1 MITHAR
7 IIRLSSVRRPCDT
20 SVTDELFA
28 GATAVFACFATNQ
41 QYWSYDGSMDL
52 IDAEESGA
60 LVIDVRSFGPE
71 RFSSRELSRLEF
83 GARLLDL
90 ADDHMLP
97 ILDRCKF
104 VAIFADMI
112 DEFFQVRVVS
122 LEDKVA
128 AGVQTPSIDGVRPR
142 QQLESIRERV
152 LALVE
157 RQDRLVLDVLLPE
170 LAQKGIAIVAF
181 SSLGTEDHD
190 RMTKYF
196 DENVYPVLTPLAVDP
211 GHPFPMISNLSLNI
225 AVYVRDDVTGEERSA
240 RVKVPNSL
248 PRFLQANENQW
259 CLLEDLITSN
269 LSRLFSGMTVG
280 RADLFR
286 VTRNADLTLKED
298 EADDLLVALEVELRR
313 RRFGEALRVEI
324 QSGMSPVFL
333 ELLGDQLEIDRS
345 NVYVTD
351 APLGLHDLWT
361 LYAIDRP
368 DLKGE
373 GWSPITPRRLHDG
386 EHVGDIFAAIREDDI
401 LLHHPYESFTDS
413 VEMFIAQAA
422 ADPKVVGIKMTL
434 YRTSGDSPIVA
445 SLIHAAEQ
453 GKQVAALVELKARFD
468 EAANIE
474 WAKALE
480 DVGVHVV
487 YGIVGLKTH
496 SKTALVLRSE
506 GATTARYVHIATG
519 NYNGKTARTYE
530 DFGLLTSDPAI
541 TDDVGELFNFL
552 TGFSRIGEY
561 KKIMVSPL
569 STRTRVIELINLQR
583 DRGRSGRIAIKV
595 NGLTDPMIIDALY
608 EASSAGVE
616 IRLEV
621 RTLCSL
627 RPGVAGLS
635 ENITVLSLVG
645 EFLEH
650 SRIMIFGTPGDPEF
664 SIWLGSAD
672 LMERNLDRRVEVQVP
687 IENRMLQQELLEAFE
702 VTWRDD
708 LFTWVLGTDRRWR
721 RLQADNDFSAQSEF
735 KRLALLRSRALA

>member
-1 MITHAR
+1 
-7 IIRLSSVRRPCDT
+7 
-20 SVTDELFA
+20 
-28 GATAVFACFATNQ
+28 
-41 QYWSYDGSMDL
+41 MDL
-52 IDAEESGA
+52 MDAEESGA

-128 AGVQTPSIDGVRPR
+128 AGVQTASIDGVRPR
-142 QQLESIRERV
+142 QQLEQIRERV
-152 LALVE
+152 LSLVE
-157 RQDRLVLDVLLPE
+157 RQDRLMLDVLLPE
-170 LAQKGIAIVAF
+170 LAQSGIAIVPF
-181 SSLGTEDHD
+181 SSLGVEDHD
-190 RMTKYF
+190 RLTKYF

-248 PRFLQANENQW
+248 PRFLQANETQW

-269 LSRLFSGMTVG
+269 LGRLFSGMTVG

-286 VTRNADLTLKED
+286 VTRNADLTLEED

-324 QSGMSPVFL
+324 QSGMSPEFL
-333 ELLGDQLEIDRS
+333 ELLVDQLELDRS

-351 APLGLHDLWT
+351 APLGLHDLWS
-361 LYAIDRP
+361 LNAIDRP

-373 GWSPITPRRLHDG
+373 GWSPITPRRLLDG

-445 SLIHAAEQ
+445 SLLHAQEQ
-453 GKQVAALVELKARFD
+453 GKQVAVLVELKARFD

-480 DVGVHVV
+480 DAGVHVV

-506 GATTARYVHIATG
+506 GNTTARYVHIATG
-519 NYNGKTARTYE
+519 NYNGKTARSYE

-552 TGFSRIGEY
+552 TGFSRIGKY

-569 STRTRVIELINLQR
+569 STRTRVVELINQQR
-583 DRGRSGRIAIKV
+583 DRGADGRIAMKV
-595 NGLTDPMIIDALY
+595 NGLTDPTIIDALY

-635 ENITVLSLVG
+635 ENITVHSLVG

-650 SRIMIFGTPGDPEF
+650 SRIFIFGTPGEPEF

-687 IENRMLQQELLEAFE
+687 IENRTNQQELLEAFE

-721 RLQADNDFSAQSEF
+721 RLQPVNNFSAQSEF

>member
-1 MITHAR
+1 
-7 IIRLSSVRRPCDT
+7 
-20 SVTDELFA
+20 
-28 GATAVFACFATNQ
+28 
-41 QYWSYDGSMDL
+41 MDL
-52 IDAEESGA
+52 MDAEESGA
-60 LVIDVRSFGPE
+60 LDIDVQSFGPE

-128 AGVQTPSIDGVRPR
+128 AGVQTASIDGVRPR

-152 LALVE
+152 LSLVE
-157 RQDRLVLDVLLPE
+157 RQDRLVLDVFLPE
-170 LAQKGIAIVAF
+170 LAQKGIAIVPF
-181 SSLGTEDHD
+181 SSLGREDHD

-248 PRFLQANENQW
+248 PRFLQANESQW
-259 CLLEDLITSN
+259 CMLEDLITSN
-269 LSRLFSGMTVG
+269 LGRLFSGMTVG

-286 VTRNADLTLKED
+286 VTRNADLTLEED

-324 QSGMSPVFL
+324 QSGMSPEFL
-333 ELLGDQLEIDRS
+333 ELLVEQLDLDRS

-361 LYAIDRP
+361 LYGIDRP

-373 GWSPITPRRLHDG
+373 GWSPITPRRLLDG

-496 SKTALVLRSE
+496 SKTALILRSE
-506 GATTARYVHIATG
+506 GDTTARYVHIATG

-552 TGFSRIGEY
+552 TGFSRIGQY

-569 STRTRVIELINLQR
+569 STRTRVIELINRQR
-583 DRGRSGRIAIKV
+583 DHGPSGRIAMKV
-595 NGLTDPMIIDALY
+595 NGLTDPTIIDALY

-635 ENITVLSLVG
+635 ENITVHSLVG

-650 SRIMIFGTPGDPEF
+650 SRIFIFGTPGEPDF

-687 IENRMLQQELLEAFE
+687 IENRTLQQELLEAFE

-708 LFTWVLGTDRRWR
+708 LYTWVLGTDRRWR
-721 RLQADNDFSAQSEF
+721 RLQPVNNFSAQSEF
-735 KRLALLRSRALA
+735 KRLALLRARALA

>member
-1 MITHAR
+1 
-7 IIRLSSVRRPCDT
+7 
-20 SVTDELFA
+20 
-28 GATAVFACFATNQ
+28 
-41 QYWSYDGSMDL
+41 MDL
-52 IDAEESGA
+52 MDAEESGA
-60 LVIDVRSFGPE
+60 LVTDVRSFGPE

-152 LALVE
+152 LSLVE
-157 RQDRLVLDVLLPE
+157 RQDRLMLDGLLPE
-170 LAQKGIAIVAF
+170 LAQKGIAIVPF
-181 SSLGTEDHD
+181 SSLNVDDHD

-269 LSRLFSGMTVG
+269 LGRLFSGMTVG

-286 VTRNADLTLKED
+286 VTRNADLTLEED

-324 QSGMSPVFL
+324 QSGMSPEFL
-333 ELLGDQLEIDRS
+333 ELLVDQLELDRS
-345 NVYVTD
+345 NVYLTN
-351 APLGLHDLWT
+351 APLGLHDLWS

-373 GWSPITPRRLHDG
+373 GWSPITPRRLLDG
-386 EHVGDIFAAIREDDI
+386 EHVGDIFAAIREEDI

-506 GATTARYVHIATG
+506 GDTTARYVHIATG

-530 DFGLLTSDPAI
+530 DFGLLTCDPAI

-552 TGFSRIGEY
+552 TGFSRIAQY

-583 DRGRSGRIAIKV
+583 ERGPAGRISIKV
-595 NGLTDPMIIDALY
+595 NGLTDPTIIDALY

-635 ENITVLSLVG
+635 ENITVHSLVG

-650 SRIMIFGTPGDPEF
+650 SRILIFGTPGEPEF

-687 IENRMLQQELLEAFE
+687 IENRTLQQELLEAFE

-721 RLQADNDFSAQSEF
+721 RLQPVNSFSAQSEF
-735 KRLALLRSRALA
+735 KRLAMLRSRALA

>member
-1 MITHAR
+1 
-7 IIRLSSVRRPCDT
+7 
-20 SVTDELFA
+20 
-28 GATAVFACFATNQ
+28 
-41 QYWSYDGSMDL
+41 MDL

-112 DEFFQVRVVS
+112 DEYYQVRVVS

-170 LAQKGIAIVAF
+170 LAQQDIAVVPF
-181 SSLGTEDHD
+181 SSLSAEDHE

-248 PRFLQANENQW
+248 PRFLQANETQW

-269 LSRLFSGMTVG
+269 LGRLFSGMTVG

-286 VTRNADLTLKED
+286 VTRNADLSLEED

-324 QSGMSPVFL
+324 QSGMSPEFL
-333 ELLGDQLEIDRS
+333 ELLVDQLELDRS

-351 APLGLHDLWT
+351 APLGLHDLWS

-373 GWSPITPRRLHDG
+373 GWSPITPRRLLDG

-413 VEMFIAQAA
+413 VEMFIAKAA

-445 SLIHAAEQ
+445 SLLHAQEQ
-453 GKQVAALVELKARFD
+453 GKQVAVLVELKARFD

-480 DVGVHVV
+480 DAGVHVV

-496 SKTALVLRSE
+496 SKTALVLRAE
-506 GATTARYVHIATG
+506 GNTTARYVHIATG

-530 DFGLLTSDPAI
+530 DFGLLTCDPAI

-552 TGFSRIGEY
+552 TGFSRIGKY

-583 DRGRSGRIAIKV
+583 DRGRSGRIAVKV
-595 NGLTDPMIIDALY
+595 NGLTDPTIIDALY

-635 ENITVLSLVG
+635 ENITVHSLVG

-650 SRIMIFGTPGDPEF
+650 SRVLIFGTPGEPEF
-664 SIWLGSAD
+664 STWLGSAD

-687 IENRMLQQELLEAFE
+687 IENRTLQQELLEAFE

-721 RLQADNDFSAQSEF
+721 RLQPVNNFSAQSEF

>member
-1 MITHAR
+1 
-7 IIRLSSVRRPCDT
+7 
-20 SVTDELFA
+20 
-28 GATAVFACFATNQ
+28 
-41 QYWSYDGSMDL
+41 MDL
-52 IDAEESGA
+52 MDAEESGA

-128 AGVQTPSIDGVRPR
+128 AGVQTASIDGVRPR

-170 LAQKGIAIVAF
+170 LAQSGIAIVPF
-181 SSLGTEDHD
+181 SSLSGDDHD

-225 AVYVRDDVTGEERSA
+225 AVYVRDDITSEERSA

-248 PRFLQANENQW
+248 PRFLQANETQW

-269 LSRLFSGMTVG
+269 LGRLFSGMTVG

-286 VTRNADLTLKED
+286 VTRNADLTLEED

-324 QSGMSPVFL
+324 QSGMSPEFL
-333 ELLGDQLEIDRS
+333 DLLVDQLELERS
-345 NVYVTD
+345 NVYITD
-351 APLGLHDLWT
+351 APLGLHDLWS
-361 LYAIDRP
+361 LNAIDRP

-373 GWSPITPRRLHDG
+373 GWSPITPRRLLDG

-413 VEMFIAQAA
+413 VEMFVAQAA
-422 ADPKVVGIKMTL
+422 SDPKVVGIKMTL

-480 DVGVHVV
+480 DAGVHVV

-506 GATTARYVHIATG
+506 GDTTARYVHIATG

-530 DFGLLTSDPAI
+530 DFGLLTCDPAI

-552 TGFSRIGEY
+552 TGFSRIGKY

-569 STRTRVIELINLQR
+569 STRTRVIELIKLQR
-583 DRGRSGRIAIKV
+583 ERGRAGRIAVKV
-595 NGLTDPMIIDALY
+595 NGLTDPTIIDALY

-635 ENITVLSLVG
+635 ENITVHSLVG

-650 SRIMIFGTPGDPEF
+650 SRILIFGTPGEPEF

-687 IENRMLQQELLEAFE
+687 IENRTLQQELLEAFE

-721 RLQADNDFSAQSEF
+721 RLQPVNNFSAQSEF
-735 KRLALLRSRALA
+735 KRLAMLRSRALA

>member
-1 MITHAR
+1 
-7 IIRLSSVRRPCDT
+7 
-20 SVTDELFA
+20 
-28 GATAVFACFATNQ
+28 
-41 QYWSYDGSMDL
+41 MDL
-52 IDAEESGA
+52 MDAEESGA

-128 AGVQTPSIDGVRPR
+128 AGVQTASIDGVRPR

-170 LAQKGIAIVAF
+170 LALSGIAIVPF
-181 SSLGTEDHD
+181 SSLSGDDHD

-225 AVYVRDDVTGEERSA
+225 AVYVRDDITGEERSA

-248 PRFLQANENQW
+248 PRFLQANETQW

-269 LSRLFSGMTVG
+269 LGRLFSGMTVG

-286 VTRNADLTLKED
+286 VTRNADLTLEED

-324 QSGMSPVFL
+324 QSGMSPEFL
-333 ELLGDQLEIDRS
+333 DLLVDQLELERS
-345 NVYVTD
+345 NVYITD
-351 APLGLHDLWT
+351 APLGLHDLWS
-361 LYAIDRP
+361 LNAIDRP

-373 GWSPITPRRLHDG
+373 GWSPITPRRLLDG

-413 VEMFIAQAA
+413 VEMFVAQAA
-422 ADPKVVGIKMTL
+422 SDPKVVGIKMTL

-480 DVGVHVV
+480 DAGVHVV

-506 GATTARYVHIATG
+506 GDTTARYVHIATG

-530 DFGLLTSDPAI
+530 DFGLLTCDPAI

-552 TGFSRIGEY
+552 TGFSRIGKY

-569 STRTRVIELINLQR
+569 STRTRVIELIKLQR
-583 DRGRSGRIAIKV
+583 ERGRAGRIAVKV
-595 NGLTDPMIIDALY
+595 NGLTDPTIIDALY

-635 ENITVLSLVG
+635 ENITVHSLVG

-650 SRIMIFGTPGDPEF
+650 SRILIFGTPGEPEF

-687 IENRMLQQELLEAFE
+687 IENRTLQQELLEAFE

-721 RLQADNDFSAQSEF
+721 RLQPVNNFSAQSEF
-735 KRLALLRSRALA
+735 KRLAMLRSRALA

>member
-1 MITHAR
+1 
-7 IIRLSSVRRPCDT
+7 
-20 SVTDELFA
+20 
-28 GATAVFACFATNQ
+28 
-41 QYWSYDGSMDL
+41 MDL

-152 LALVE
+152 LSLVE

-170 LAQKGIAIVAF
+170 LAQKGIAIVPF

-190 RMTKYF
+190 RMTRYF

-269 LSRLFSGMTVG
+269 LGRLFSGMTVG

-286 VTRNADLTLKED
+286 VTRNADLTLEED

-324 QSGMSPVFL
+324 QSGMSPEFL
-333 ELLGDQLEIDRS
+333 ELLVDQLELDRS

-373 GWSPITPRRLHDG
+373 GWSPITPRRLLDG

-401 LLHHPYESFTDS
+401 LLHHPYESFADS

-480 DVGVHVV
+480 DAGVHVV

-506 GATTARYVHIATG
+506 GDTTARYVHIATG

-561 KKIMVSPL
+561 KKLMVSPL

-635 ENITVLSLVG
+635 ENINVHSLVG

-650 SRIMIFGTPGDPEF
+650 SRILIFGTPGEPEF

-687 IENRMLQQELLEAFE
+687 IENRTLQQELLEAFE

-721 RLQADNDFSAQSEF
+721 RLQAVNSFSAQSEF

>member
-1 MITHAR
+1 MLIN
-7 IIRLSSVRRPCDT
+7 LV
-20 SVTDELFA
+20 EF
-28 GATAVFACFATNQ
+28 
-41 QYWSYDGSMDL
+41 YDGFMDL
-52 IDAEESGA
+52 MDAEESGA

-152 LALVE
+152 LSLVE
-157 RQDRLVLDVLLPE
+157 RQDRLMLDVLLPE
-170 LAQKGIAIVAF
+170 LAQKGIAIVPF
-181 SSLGTEDHD
+181 SSLNADDHD

-248 PRFLQANENQW
+248 PRFLQANEKQW
-259 CLLEDLITSN
+259 CMLEDLITSN
-269 LSRLFSGMTVG
+269 LGRLFSGMTVG

-286 VTRNADLTLKED
+286 VTRNADLTLEED

-324 QSGMSPVFL
+324 QSGMSPEFL
-333 ELLGDQLEIDRS
+333 ELLVDQLELDRS
-345 NVYVTD
+345 NVYLTD
-351 APLGLHDLWT
+351 APLGLHDLWS

-373 GWSPITPRRLHDG
+373 GWSPITPRRLLDG

-445 SLIHAAEQ
+445 SLIHAAER

-506 GATTARYVHIATG
+506 GDTTARYVHIATG

-530 DFGLLTSDPAI
+530 DFGLLTCDPAI

-552 TGFSRIGEY
+552 TGFSRIGQY

-583 DRGRSGRIAIKV
+583 DRGAAGRISMKV
-595 NGLTDPMIIDALY
+595 NGLTDPTIIDALY
-608 EASSAGVE
+608 EASSSGVE

-635 ENITVLSLVG
+635 ENITVHSLVG

-650 SRIMIFGTPGDPEF
+650 SRIFIFGTPGEPEF

-687 IENRMLQQELLEAFE
+687 IENRTLQQELLEAFE

-708 LFTWVLGTDRRWR
+708 LYTWVLGTDRRWR
-721 RLQADNDFSAQSEF
+721 RLQPVNSFSAQSEF
-735 KRLALLRSRALA
+735 KRLAMLRSRALA

>member
-1 MITHAR
+1 
-7 IIRLSSVRRPCDT
+7 
-20 SVTDELFA
+20 
-28 GATAVFACFATNQ
+28 
-41 QYWSYDGSMDL
+41 MDL
-52 IDAEESGA
+52 MDAEESGA

-128 AGVQTPSIDGVRPR
+128 AGVQTASIDGVRPR

-170 LAQKGIAIVAF
+170 LAQNGIAIVPF
-181 SSLGTEDHD
+181 SSLGAEDHD

-259 CLLEDLITSN
+259 CMLEDLITSN
-269 LSRLFSGMTVG
+269 LGRLFSGMTVG

-286 VTRNADLTLKED
+286 VTRNADLTLEED

-324 QSGMSPVFL
+324 QSGMSPEFL
-333 ELLGDQLEIDRS
+333 DLLVDQLELDRS

-373 GWSPITPRRLHDG
+373 GWSPITPRRLLDG

-422 ADPKVVGIKMTL
+422 TDPKVVGIKMTL

-506 GATTARYVHIATG
+506 GDTTARYVHIATG

-552 TGFSRIGEY
+552 TGFSRIGQY

-569 STRTRVIELINLQR
+569 STRTRVIELINRQR
-583 DRGRSGRIAIKV
+583 DRGSVGRISMKV
-595 NGLTDPMIIDALY
+595 NGLTDPKIIDALY

-635 ENITVLSLVG
+635 ENITVHSLVG

-650 SRIMIFGTPGDPEF
+650 SRIFIFGTPGEPEF

-687 IENRMLQQELLEAFE
+687 IENRTLQQELLEAFE

-721 RLQADNDFSAQSEF
+721 RLQPVNNFSAQSEF

>member
-1 MITHAR
+1 
-7 IIRLSSVRRPCDT
+7 
-20 SVTDELFA
+20 
-28 GATAVFACFATNQ
+28 
-41 QYWSYDGSMDL
+41 MDL
-52 IDAEESGA
+52 IDAEGMNA
-60 LVIDVRSFGPE
+60 LILDVQSFGPE

-90 ADDHMLP
+90 ADDHILP
-97 ILDRCKF
+97 ILDRFKF

-122 LEDKVA
+122 IEDKVA
-128 AGVQTPSIDGVRPR
+128 AGVQTASVDGVRPR

-152 LALVE
+152 LSLVE
-157 RQDRLVLDVLLPE
+157 RQDRLMLDVLLPE
-170 LAQKGIAIVAF
+170 LAQGGIAVVAF
-181 SSLGTEDHD
+181 ADLEPDEHD
-190 RMTKYF
+190 RLTKYF

-225 AVYVRDDVTGEERSA
+225 AVSVRDEGTGEERSA

-248 PRFLQANENQW
+248 PRFLQAGPTRW
-259 CLLEDLITSN
+259 CLLEDLITAN
-269 LSRLFSGMTVG
+269 LGRLFSGMTIG

-286 VTRNADLTLKED
+286 VTRNADLTLEED

-324 QSGMSPVFL
+324 QSGMSPEFL
-333 ELLGDQLEIDRS
+333 DLLVDQLELDRS

-351 APLGLHDLWT
+351 APLGLHDLWN

-373 GWSPITPRRLHDG
+373 GWSPITPRRLLDG
-386 EHVGDIFAAIREDDI
+386 DHVGDIFAAIREDDI

-422 ADPKVVGIKMTL
+422 GDPKVVGIKQTL

-445 SLIHAAEQ
+445 SLIQAAER
-453 GKQVAALVELKARFD
+453 GKQVVALVELKARFD

-480 DVGVHVV
+480 DAGVHVV

-506 GATTARYVHIATG
+506 GDTTVRYVHIATG

-530 DFGLLTSDPAI
+530 DFGLLTCDPAI

-552 TGFSRIGEY
+552 TGFARIGEY

-569 STRTRVIELINLQR
+569 STRERVIELINIQR
-583 DRGRSGRIAIKV
+583 DRGPAGRISMKV
-595 NGLTDPMIIDALY
+595 NGLTDPPIIDALY
-608 EASSAGVE
+608 EASCAGVE
-616 IRLEV
+616 VRLEV
-621 RTLCSL
+621 RTLCCL

-635 ENITVLSLVG
+635 ANITVHSLVG

-650 SRIMIFGTPGDPEF
+650 SRILIFGTSGGPDF
-664 SIWLGSAD
+664 SIFLGSAD

-687 IENRMLQQELLEAFE
+687 VENRALQQELLEAFE

-721 RLQADNDFSAQSEF
+721 RLQPVNNFSAQSEF
-735 KRLALLRSRALA
+735 KRLALHRSRAQT